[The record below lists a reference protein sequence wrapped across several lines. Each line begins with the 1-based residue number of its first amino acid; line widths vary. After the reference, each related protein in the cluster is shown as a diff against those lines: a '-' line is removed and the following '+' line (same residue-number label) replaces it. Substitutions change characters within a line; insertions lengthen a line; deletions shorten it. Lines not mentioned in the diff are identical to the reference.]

1 MKFYKLTYVPED
13 EYVEKLA
20 AMAERYKKVN
30 GWSEKDMLQ
39 FAVTALIRSDMQRIL
54 NFLEVEINRLEK
66 NN

>member
-1 MKFYKLTYVPED
+1 MKFYKLTYVLED

-39 FAVTALIRSDMQRIL
+39 FAVTALIRSDMSKG
-54 NFLEVEINRLEK
+54 F
-66 NN
+66 

>member
-1 MKFYKLTYVPED
+1 MKFYKLTYVLED

-20 AMAERYKKVN
+20 A
-30 GWSEKDMLQ
+30 
-39 FAVTALIRSDMQRIL
+39 RIL